1 MSKVTLEIINKLGLH
16 ARAAAKFTG
25 LASKFECE
33 IMVTHGEKTI
43 NGKSI
48 MGLLMLAAS
57 KGTSITIQ
65 AEGDDSEEAIT
76 ELSDLINN
84 RFNES
89 E

>member
-1 MSKVTLEIINKLGLH
+1 MH

-25 LASKFECE
+25 IASKFECE
-33 IMVTHGEKTI
+33 ISVTHGEKTI

-57 KGTSITIQ
+57 KGTMITIE
-65 AEGDDSEEAIT
+65 AEGKDSDQAIT